1 MSDQQAE
8 ALRLSEQKRRAAQ
21 QEYADKQKAKQEAD
35 KARSDA
41 LMAQRAEDLRFQNQ
55 QRQAALQEAADRRKA
70 EPEERNTAQQEVRD
84 KLNQRIQQAYQ
95 GWSKVPAGL
104 CTRAQL
110 AREGLHLPEG
120 VEPVA
125 EVFGYR
131 PKQRGHV
138 IYKLYRREDAVPH
151 ASQRGDHGFAAGRNR
166 KSE

>member
-8 ALRLSEQKRRAAQ
+8 ALRLSEQKR
-21 QEYADKQKAKQEAD
+21 K
-35 KARSDA
+35 
-41 LMAQRAEDLRFQNQ
+41 
-55 QRQAALQEAADRRKA
+55 AAL
-70 EPEERNTAQQEVRD
+70 QEVRD

-110 AREGLHLPEG
+110 TREGLHLPEG

-138 IYKLYRREDAVPH
+138 FYDLYRREDAVAH
-151 ASQRGDHGFAAGRNR
+151 ASQRGDHSADEPTKR
-166 KSE
+166 SEIQ